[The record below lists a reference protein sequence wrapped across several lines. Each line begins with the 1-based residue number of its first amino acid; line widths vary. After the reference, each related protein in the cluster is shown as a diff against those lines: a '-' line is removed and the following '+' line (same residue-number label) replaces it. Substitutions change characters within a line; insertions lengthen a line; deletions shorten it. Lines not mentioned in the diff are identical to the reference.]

1 MFTEATLMRDRHYQS
16 ASSGR
21 DRSYGQSVKTDFE
34 MLKDIDHLKNTIF
47 CVSVRAICL

>member
-1 MFTEATLMRDRHYQS
+1 MRDKHYQS

-34 MLKDIDHLKNTIF
+34 MLKDIDHLKKTNFYILVHTIY
-47 CVSVRAICL
+47 L